1 MLVSNLERGSV
12 SDLTFCYADSQ
23 SKSTIINIASAEET
37 RTSIDWFAEDDAEEK
52 RYG

>member
-1 MLVSNLERGSV
+1 MLLGT
-12 SDLTFCYADSQ
+12 DTQ

-37 RTSIDWFAEDDAEEK
+37 RKVQDWFAEDDEEK